1 MINVFLM
8 QISFHSLLIY
18 WHSEENEIKEMF
30 YSRKES
36 AVRDKSRCNTEGER
50 RQLRNA
56 YFPLNNHFEIDSFR
70 STANNQYA

>member
-1 MINVFLM
+1 MINGYLM
-8 QISFHSLLIY
+8 QISFRSLLIY
-18 WHSEENEIKEMF
+18 WHSKKR
-30 YSRKES
+30 RKEKCII
-36 AVRDKSRCNTEGER
+36 AGAKNRLGDKSRCNTER